1 MKKIYF
7 YFLLLFSSFIYSQT
21 GGITYQ
27 AVILNPAGE
36 RIPGYNN
43 RTPLVNKLICLR
55 FKLITGVSQIEY
67 QENLTTTTDEYGM
80 VNVVIGNGI
89 KSGGTASTFS
99 GVVWN
104 GAPKNLIVEEFEVS
118 NDNSWKLALSLSKEY

>member
-21 GGITYQ
+21 SGITYQ

-43 RTPLVNKLICLR
+43 KTPLVNKSICLR
-55 FKLITGVSQIEY
+55 FKLVTGVSQLEY
-67 QENLTTTTDEYGM
+67 QENLTTKTDEYGM

-89 KSGGTASTFS
+89 PSGGTASTFS
-99 GVVWN
+99 GIVW
-104 GAPKNLIVEEFEVS
+104 E
-118 NDNSWKLALSLSKEY
+118 WCSKKFNC